1 MNAAMLEY
9 LYIWLAFVV
18 RSPYEQGVTM
28 ANSNQCAY
36 LLCSYYL
43 SCKTSDDFQE
53 FTTACARNELPVTT
67 WPKKRK
73 KIYKICVINTPTKMA
88 VKMAKTSHLK
98 PGSVLITLK

>member
-18 RSPYEQGVTM
+18 CSPYEQGVTM

-36 LLCSYYL
+36 LLRHTIL
-43 SCKTSDDFQE
+43 AVKPLMTS
-53 FTTACARNELPVTT
+53 RNLQQHVPEMIYQLLHGRKSV
-67 WPKKRK
+67 KRF
-73 KIYKICVINTPTKMA
+73 INFCVINTPTKMA

-98 PGSVLITLK
+98 HGSVLITKK